1 MSFRP
6 LALVAAGLLLAGAAV
21 AEPKRPECIAPASP
35 GGGFDLTCKLAQ
47 SALVEAKLLS
57 KPMRVTYMPGGV
69 GQQQAGGNQG
79 EGTKRQFHHHRCSC
93 GVLVLAYQIG
103 RV

>member
-1 MSFRP
+1 MMMKLSFRP

-47 SALVEAKLLS
+47 SALVE
-57 KPMRVTYMPGGV
+57 
-69 GQQQAGGNQG
+69 QADACHLHA
-79 EGTKRQFHHHRCSC
+79 RRRRR
-93 GVLVLAYQIG
+93 G
-103 RV
+103 RL